1 MLKRLRFDDRES
13 WLKGRGQGIGGSDA
27 AAVVGLSP
35 WMSPIE
41 LWKVKMG
48 MNRQKGLSG
57 NAAVEQGNRM
67 EPILRNLY
75 AELHPE
81 YAVEYHQFD
90 ILYQQERPWLFATL
104 DGELVAEDG
113 RHGILE
119 IKTATPTGKAG
130 WAEWSNGSMK
140 TAYYAQ
146 CLHQL
151 LATGYDFLRLYAC
164 LYSQNGDMT
173 LTEREIERE
182 EVTEDLNWLL
192 NEERQ
197 FWKGYVERGVM
208 PPMRLML

>member
-1 MLKRLRFDDRES
+1 MLKRLRFEDRAS
-13 WLKGRGQGIGGSDA
+13 WLAGRGQGIGGSDA

-48 MNRQKGLSG
+48 MTRQKDLTG

-90 ILYQQERPWLFATL
+90 ILYQADCPWICATL
-104 DGELVAEDG
+104 DGELLSEDG

-119 IKTATPTGKAG
+119 IKTATPGAK
-130 WAEWSNGSMK
+130 WSEWKDGCMPQN
-140 TAYYAQ
+140 YYAQ

-151 LATGYDFLRLYAC
+151 LATGYDFVRLYAC

-208 PPMRLML
+208 PPMRLVL